1 MICMSSLP
9 VNTKNARCLAPLLA
23 CLLPPCQSRAPAV
36 NGVHYTTRGDYIHV
50 IRNDEIRTP
59 RRRRHGT
66 SGSGPAKFLL
76 RAGNLV
82 ILDEALV
89 LVRDGW
95 TDERD

>member
-1 MICMSSLP
+1 MHVASLP
-9 VNTKNARCLAPLLA
+9 CRPA
-23 CLLPPCQSRAPAV
+23 PCQSRAPAV

-59 RRRRHGT
+59 PRRRHGT

-95 TDERD
+95 TDGQGLEGMLCLKANLILS